1 MFWWKWMI
9 LGIISAIAICLGA
22 WETIAEMASGSI
34 VVAEVEE
41 FNYILQATYQEIFA
55 NVYPWF

>member
-9 LGIISAIAICLGA
+9 LGIIVVIGISLGA
-22 WETIAEMASGSI
+22 WETIAEMSSCSI
-34 VVAEVEE
+34 AVAEVGE
-41 FNYILQATYQEIFA
+41 FNYFLQATYQEIFA